1 MFAYSLDDALFL
13 YIFTWFKGVDSE
25 LNMFCHQC
33 ILAHHYVISYKEETN
48 FSDQIKTRNIS
59 SM

>member
-13 YIFTWFKGVDSE
+13 YIFTWFKGVDTE
-25 LNMFCHQC
+25 LNMFCHQY
-33 ILAHHYVISYKEETN
+33 ILAHHFVISYKEETN